1 MSDYKPTDTL
11 PYQLSAINV
20 CLSGGLS
27 DLIPVLSDEHFSD
40 ERALAV
46 YSCAKQ
52 MQLFG
57 YDVSI
62 QSTKDFLLAEHGN
75 TDAVALIEEASLTP
89 LVSPALAARALTT
102 MRARQMASDLGKYLV
117 GQDAAKDGVEAV
129 VARIMKFSMNYS
141 VITSEQF
148 QTLGDFMGNIDKPGD
163 RPLVITPGLGKIDDF
178 LRFRPGTMNL
188 LAAPPGVGKTA
199 LLLNMAVNAAY
210 QGHSSLIISLEMPS
224 YDLNARLT
232 AILAG
237 VSAFN
242 VKEKRLGQQEI
253 NHILSVRG
261 EYAQTIDR
269 INLVSPTKMQAD
281 ALLPEIL
288 KWRKSKDIRIVFVDY
303 AQLLRAPGKSEY
315 ERVTHISEVITQT
328 AKVAGVPIVAVSST
342 RRKAAGEEG
351 NPSMHDLRSSGQLE
365 YDSNT
370 ITMLS
375 RDKENKNIL
384 NLDLVKNRDGGLL
397 GCSLDYDFITQRI
410 REIPAVPFSPQR

>member
-11 PYQLSAINV
+11 PYQLSAIHV
-20 CLSGGLS
+20 CLSGGLGE
-27 DLIPVLSDEHFSD
+27 LIPVLSDEHFAD
-40 ERALAV
+40 PRALAV
-46 YSCAKQ
+46 YSAAKQ
-52 MQLFG
+52 MQLLG
-57 YDVSI
+57 YEVSV
-62 QSTKDFLLAEHGN
+62 QSAKDFLMAESGD
-75 TDAVALIEEASLTP
+75 TDAVEFISEAVSSP
-89 LVSPALAARALTT
+89 LVSPALAARTLTT
-102 MRARQMASDLGKYLV
+102 MRARQMASELGKYLV
-117 GQDAAKDGVEAV
+117 GQDAAKDGVDAV
-129 VARIMKFSMNYS
+129 VAKIMKFSMNYS

-163 RPLVITPGLGKIDDF
+163 RPLVITPGFGKMDDH
-178 LRFRPGTMNL
+178 LRYRPGTMNL

-242 VKEKRLGQQEI
+242 VKEKRLSQQEI
-253 NHILSVRG
+253 DHVLSVRR
-261 EYAQTIDR
+261 EYAQTIDK
-269 INLVSPTKMQAD
+269 INLVSPHKMQAD

-328 AKVAGVPIVAVSST
+328 AKVANVPIVAVSST

-370 ITMLS
+370 ITMAS
-375 RDKENKNIL
+375 RDKDNKNIL
-384 NLDLVKNRDGGLL
+384 NLDLVKNRDGGLF
-397 GCSLDYDFITQRI
+397 GCSLDYDFVTQRI
-410 REIPAVPFSPQR
+410 TEIPAVPFTPAR